1 MSLTPSAV
9 VPTTEVVSTNINIE
23 LLEVTTQDNTRR
35 DSVKPYPQG
44 PWKVVKLS
52 IQNDQKEKDAINL
65 NSLNFKILDM
75 DTHEITIST
84 GGTMGLEMA
93 ENKTLSFQTV
103 NPANIVEGYL
113 SYDVP
118 KGLAGFTMEAS
129 EIIAGTPIILKI
141 N

>member
-1 MSLTPSAV
+1 
-9 VPTTEVVSTNINIE
+9 
-23 LLEVTTQDNTRR
+23 
-35 DSVKPYPQG
+35 
-44 PWKVVKLS
+44 
-52 IQNDQKEKDAINL
+52 
-65 NSLNFKILDM
+65 M